1 MERIVFLG
9 YALFMFV
16 GAYMGWKKGSSI
28 SMVAGLG
35 SGLLMLLGLWL
46 MTINPRG
53 AYIFISCLTGVLSTV
68 FVIRLLKTQA
78 FMPSGMLLAVTAL
91 VLIFTLFTLYKQNP

>member
-91 VLIFTLFTLYKQNP
+91 VLIFTLFTLFKQNP